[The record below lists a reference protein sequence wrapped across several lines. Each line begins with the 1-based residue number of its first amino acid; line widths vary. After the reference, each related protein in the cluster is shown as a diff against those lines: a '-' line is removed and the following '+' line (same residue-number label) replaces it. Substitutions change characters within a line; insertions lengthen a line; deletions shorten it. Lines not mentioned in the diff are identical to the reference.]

1 MSKSCLKY
9 KISQANLTQQN
20 LHHPQSLP
28 SQFTAVSSFQ
38 WLREKTWESSLT
50 FPFSYASHS
59 IHQKILLALLPKCM
73 RIKFLMT
80 TPTATSMCK
89 PLSALN
95 WTAATASGNNPGNQ
109 GSMISISS
117 LVDFDGVEISS
128 GFPKRF

>member
-9 KISQANLTQQN
+9 KIFQADLTQQN

-28 SQFTAVSSFQ
+28 SQFTAISSFQ

-73 RIKFLMT
+73 WIKFLMT
-80 TPTATSMCK
+80 TPTATSTCK
-89 PLSALN
+89 LLSALN
-95 WTAATASGNNPGNQ
+95 WTAAMASGNNPGNQ
-109 GSMISISS
+109 GSMMSISS
-117 LVDFDGVEISS
+117 LVDFDGAEISS
-128 GFPKRF
+128 GSPKRF

>member
-1 MSKSCLKY
+1 MSNSRLKY
-9 KISQANLTQQN
+9 KISQADLTQQN

-50 FPFSYASHS
+50 FPFSYAPHS

-89 PLSALN
+89 PLLALN

-117 LVDFDGVEISS
+117 LVDFDGIEISS
-128 GFPKRF
+128 GSPKRF

>member
-9 KISQANLTQQN
+9 KISQADLTQQN

-28 SQFTAVSSFQ
+28 SQFTAIPSFQ

-50 FPFSYASHS
+50 FPFPYASHS

-73 RIKFLMT
+73 WIKFLMT
-80 TPTATSMCK
+80 TPTATSTCE

-95 WTAATASGNNPGNQ
+95 WTAAMASGSNPGNQ
-109 GSMISISS
+109 GSMMSISS
-117 LVDFDGVEISS
+117 LVDFDGAEISS
-128 GFPKRF
+128 GSPKRF